1 MLLLAGVIH
10 TRLTKHLLGE
20 GLLKGVV
27 GLVGSPWLKSPAQGA
42 ATSITAALDPSL
54 ESQSGTPS
62 PPLIRLHQVHVVVT
76 HALAQEPRAGRRHLH
91 HRGPGPLE
99 SQSGKPS
106 FPLNRLHQFHCMHVT
121 GKRTCLTVAV
131 SCKPAGDHII
141 GKSVIWNTISCKLD
155 DRSWKLACR
164 GVPAG
169 LPGAGA
175 VRGGPGHGGGQ
186 GALAGDGAA
195 SGRR

>member
-62 PPLIRLHQVHVVVT
+62 PP
-76 HALAQEPRAGRRHLH
+76 
-91 HRGPGPLE
+91 
-99 SQSGKPS
+99 
-106 FPLNRLHQFHCMHVT
+106 
-121 GKRTCLTVAV
+121 
-131 SCKPAGDHII
+131 
-141 GKSVIWNTISCKLD
+141 
-155 DRSWKLACR
+155 
-164 GVPAG
+164 
-169 LPGAGA
+169 
-175 VRGGPGHGGGQ
+175 
-186 GALAGDGAA
+186 
-195 SGRR
+195 